1 MERAQGG
8 DVRLV
13 SFVAD
18 GASRYGLVKEGGIVD
33 LSRRHKGRWPDLLS
47 LLRAG
52 ELRPATEAASALD
65 PDYALSDIV
74 FLPPVPNPEKTICV
88 GVNFLGRNEEFPDPT
103 EHKYPS
109 LFFRTPNSLVG
120 HDVPIERPKATNEF
134 DYEGEIALVISK
146 AARKVAAESALDYV
160 LGATLCNEGT
170 VHDWLHHGR
179 RNNTPGK
186 NFDRSG
192 SIGPWI
198 VTTDEIDLK
207 APLQVTTKVNGEVRQ
222 QDTTDRMIFSFQKLI
237 AYITSFATL
246 KAGDVV
252 VTGTPVGSGRWFQPP
267 KWLAAGDVVEVSVP
281 EIGVLRNAIVDE
293 VAD

>member
-1 MERAQGG
+1 
-8 DVRLV
+8 
-13 SFVAD
+13 VAD
-18 GASRYGLVKEGGIVD
+18 GESRFGLVKDVGIVD
-33 LSRRHKGRWPDLLS
+33 LFRRHKARWPDLLS

-52 ELRPATEAASALD
+52 QLRPVTEAASALE

-74 FLPPVPNPEKTICV
+74 LLPPVPNAEKTICV

-103 EHKYPS
+103 DHKYPS
-109 LFFRTPNSLVG
+109 LFFRTPDSFVG
-120 HDVPIERPKATNEF
+120 HEVPIERPQATNEF

-146 AARKVAAESALDYV
+146 EARRVAAESALDYV

-198 VTTDEIDLK
+198 VTKDEVDLES
-207 APLQVTTKVNGEVRQ
+207 PLQVTTKVNGEARQ
-222 QDTTDRMIFSFQKLI
+222 QDTTDRMIFSFQRLI
-237 AYITSFATL
+237 AYITCFATL
-246 KAGDVV
+246 KPGDVL
-252 VTGTPVGSGRWFQPP
+252 VTGTPMGSGRWFQPP

-281 EIGVLRNAIVDE
+281 EIGVLRNVIVDE
-293 VAD
+293 VADSAARGLT